1 MRITVFIGLLVLI
14 FSCKSKNNGIDQ
26 AKSNHP
32 YVNYFYP
39 YDSTPRIYCYRNIAN
54 GLDEEFH
61 RIYAIKDQKGH
72 HIIVEKYA
80 SNGRIIEALN
90 YNYDS
95 LNIIDHMVVDRNN
108 HKTSS
113 ILFKNKILPRN
124 KVEQTWFASKYPGH
138 LDSTVILDELKRKV
152 LKENIPYQVLEEE
165 KRKAM
170 VFEDYRRLTMINI
183 YTKKEQSIST
193 TGESIF
199 AEGFGLIEFY
209 SKNKVA
215 HFKLE
220 KVISQKE
227 WIQFIRQ

>member
-1 MRITVFIGLLVLI
+1 MLLFI
-14 FSCKSKNNGIDQ
+14 SCKPKSNSGAS
-26 AKSNHP
+26 AKSKHP

-72 HIIVEKYA
+72 HVVVEKYA

-95 LNIIDHMVVDRNN
+95 LLVMDHMIVDRKN

-113 ILFKNKILPRN
+113 ILLKNKLLPRN
-124 KVEQTWFASKYPGH
+124 NMEQTWFASKYPGH
-138 LDSTVILDELKRKV
+138 IDSTVILDELKRKV
-152 LKENIPYQVLEEE
+152 IKENIEYQVLEEE
-165 KRKAM
+165 KRKAI
-170 VFEDYRRLTMINI
+170 VFEDFRRLTMINI
-183 YTKKEQSIST
+183 FTKKEQSIST

-227 WIQFIRQ
+227 WIQYISR

>member
-1 MRITVFIGLLVLI
+1 MRTVVYIGLLLLI
-14 FSCKSKNNGIDQ
+14 FSCKSKNNGVDQ

-72 HIIVEKYA
+72 HIVVEKYA

-95 LNIIDHMVVDRNN
+95 LTIIDHMVVDRKN

-113 ILFKNKILPRN
+113 ILLKNKILPRN
-124 KVEQTWFASKYPGH
+124 KKEQTWFASKYPGH
-138 LDSTVILDELKRKV
+138 IDSTVILDELKRKV
-152 LKENIPYQVLEEE
+152 IKENINYQVLEEE
-165 KRKAM
+165 KRKAI
-170 VFEDYRRLTMINI
+170 VFEDFRRLTMINI
-183 YTKKEQSIST
+183 FNKKEQSIST

-227 WIQFIRQ
+227 WIQFISR